1 LGKEKEETSN
11 GTEQEG
17 ERGGRPAR
25 IGGRGDGG
33 WRRES
38 GREDSK
44 KGSTSRTEDRK
55 KQFTA
60 GEKGN
65 GGGRRKE
72 REREEDRHK
81 ERERQDM
88 KKGATSRRERG
99 DKSKAEINDAGG
111 AQIHRQMHVH
121 MR

>member
-1 LGKEKEETSN
+1 MGKEKEETSN

-44 KGSTSRTEDRK
+44 KGSTGRTEDRK
-55 KQFTA
+55 KKCTA

-65 GGGRRKE
+65 GGGRRKRE
-72 REREEDRHK
+72 REREKD
-81 ERERQDM
+81 RERNTKREKDRIGRNEQQV
-88 KKGATSRRERG
+88 GERG
-99 DKSKAEINDAGG
+99 GTKAKL
-111 AQIHRQMHVH
+111 R
-121 MR
+121 